1 LVATKPFPH
10 TCGNCSAIRP
20 TNSPPR
26 VSRQKIGAR
35 RLRKRSSVRLRSF
48 RDTAPIA
55 PVTNPRHRNQGNW
68 VRLVNSNGATLY
80 QGRMPKK
87 LRDTIVATTE
97 ANTSGANRLIEKFP
111 RTIKSAKTAPE
122 IGAL

>member
-1 LVATKPFPH
+1 M
-10 TCGNCSAIRP
+10 N
-20 TNSPPR
+20 
-26 VSRQKIGAR
+26 
-35 RLRKRSSVRLRSF
+35 
-48 RDTAPIA
+48 TAPIA
-55 PVTNPRHRNQGNW
+55 PLTIPRQTNHGNW
-68 VRLVNSNGATLY
+68 ISRVNSNGGTVY

-111 RTIKSAKTAPE
+111 STISAAKTAPE